1 MIPDAQR
8 AAAGPGEPLGAEP
21 MKRPILV
28 LQQVAHEGLGRLYAN
43 FRRAGA
49 AEAVVPCYLEG
60 ARVPGELSDYSAMVV
75 LGGPMSALD
84 AEDDPVLA
92 AQLALCTRAIE
103 RDFPTLGICLGAQLL
118 ARAAGARVFKGH
130 TPEIG
135 WDRVHLSLESQEDPL
150 FAGLPNPLPVF
161 QWHGDG
167 FDLPAG
173 AVHLA
178 SSPLFPHQAFRIGG
192 NVYGLQF
199 HLEVEGPMVKEWAAV
214 NAGEL
219 ERLKG
224 IVEPRLDDPGPEEG
238 AALGEVCDGLVA
250 RWLERAAAYG
260 R

>member
-1 MIPDAQR
+1 MN
-8 AAAGPGEPLGAEP
+8 
-21 MKRPILV
+21 RPILV

-43 FRRAGA
+43 LRRAGT
-49 AEAVVPCYLEG
+49 AEEVVPCYLEG
-60 ARVPGELSDYSAMVV
+60 TPIPGDLSAYGGMVI

-84 AEDDPVLA
+84 AEDDPVMS
-92 AQLALCTRAIE
+92 AQLALCAQAIE
-103 RDFPTLGICLGAQLL
+103 RDFPTLGICLGSQLL
-118 ARAAGARVFKGH
+118 ARAAGARVFKGQ

-135 WDRVHLSLESQEDPL
+135 WAQVHLSLESQEDFL
-150 FAGLPNPLPVF
+150 FADLPNPLSVF

-192 NVYGLQF
+192 RVYGLQF
-199 HLEVEGPMVKEWAAV
+199 HLEVETPMVKEWAAV
-214 NAGEL
+214 NAQEL

-224 IVEPRLDDPGPEEG
+224 VVEPRLEDPGPEEV
-238 AALGEVCDGLVA
+238 AALAETCDALVS